1 LTLKSDSSSSFSSSP
16 SSSSSSSSCTA
27 TASSSTANL
36 GPGYDVF
43 GLGLDA
49 FEDTVKITTTRKR
62 MTMSNRSKKQITIKM
77 SDEEARSGK
86 GIEGRE
92 GGGVGITIPSNPED
106 NSAGLVVKRMAE
118 DFHIKYDLDIH
129 ILKKVPAG
137 FGMGSSAASAAA
149 AAVAFDTLFD
159 LKIEKTKLVEYA
171 AEGEVASA
179 GIKHYDNVS
188 GSLLGGFVI
197 VRTSPKLEFI
207 RIEPPKDLVLVI
219 AVPLIQVPKRKTEVA
234 RRVLPSAVPL
244 KSVVHNVSNASTIVA
259 GFMSKDIE
267 MIAKGIDDVIVE
279 PARKHLIPGY
289 DEVKR
294 KAIKAGALAVTI
306 SGAGPSII
314 SFLKSNKNGKEV
326 ADAMVAGFKQ
336 AKIESMTVICR
347 PSTGAKVVSVK
358 K

>member
-1 LTLKSDSSSSFSSSP
+1 MTLKSDSSSL
-16 SSSSSSSSCTA
+16 SSSSSSCTA

-49 FEDTVKITTTRKR
+49 FEDTVKITTTRKE

-77 SDEEARSGK
+77 LDEGEKKSGK

-92 GGGVGITIPSNPED
+92 RRGGITIPSNPED
-106 NSAGLVVKRMAE
+106 NSAGLVVKKMAE
-118 DFHIKYDLDIH
+118 DFHIDYDLDIH
-129 ILKKVPAG
+129 IQKKVPAG

-149 AAVAFDTLFD
+149 AAVAFDNLFD
-159 LKIEKTKLVEYA
+159 LKIDKTKLVEYA

-219 AVPLIQVPKRKTEVA
+219 AVPLIKVPKRKTEVA
-234 RRVLPSAVPL
+234 RSVLPSAVPL

-294 KAIKAGALAVTI
+294 KATKAGALAVTI

-314 SFLKSNKNGKEV
+314 SFLKSDNDGKEV
-326 ADAMVAGFKQ
+326 ADAMAAGFKQ
-336 AKIESMTVICR
+336 AKIESITVICH
-347 PSTGAKVVSVK
+347 PSTGAKVVSVEK
-358 K
+358 